1 MIRRF
6 ALILALLA
14 TSAAQAADKP
24 KYSSYPKGAKPRA
37 AIPPPAPQPLP
48 DLVRVAMVTELG
60 TIELEL
66 DHKRAPVTTANFM
79 RYVQLKRFDGIVFY
93 RSMHVAWGQ
102 QPNGLVQAG
111 LQNHPQKILKPIAHE
126 PTSLTGLS
134 HTRGTI
140 SMARYA
146 PGTATAD
153 FSIMLGDMTGLD
165 ANPKSDNPEFQA
177 GFAAFGKVVSGMDV
191 VERIWGAPRSA
202 SKGEG
207 VMKGQMLDPVVK
219 VLTVRRV
226 EVPAAAQ

>member
-1 MIRRF
+1 
-6 ALILALLA
+6 
-14 TSAAQAADKP
+14 
-24 KYSSYPKGAKPRA
+24 
-37 AIPPPAPQPLP
+37 
-48 DLVRVAMVTELG
+48 
-60 TIELEL
+60 
-66 DHKRAPVTTANFM
+66 
-79 RYVQLKRFDGIVFY
+79 
-93 RSMHVAWGQ
+93 
-102 QPNGLVQAG
+102 
-111 LQNHPQKILKPIAHE
+111 
-126 PTSLTGLS
+126 
-134 HTRGTI
+134 
-140 SMARYA
+140 MARYA